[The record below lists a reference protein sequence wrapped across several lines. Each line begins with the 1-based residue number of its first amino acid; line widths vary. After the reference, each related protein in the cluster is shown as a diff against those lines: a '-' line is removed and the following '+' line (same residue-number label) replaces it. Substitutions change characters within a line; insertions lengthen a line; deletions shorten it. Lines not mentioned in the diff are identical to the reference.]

1 MKGFHR
7 VDVLGCPFDAISF
20 DETVECIRH
29 AITADS
35 SLQIVP
41 GSIDFIIK
49 ARRDADYAG
58 VLRNTDLVI
67 ADGKPIVWF
76 ASLLGDPIRGRVSGT
91 DLVWKC
97 AEVSQ
102 ELKCPIALLGGLGDT
117 AARAAKSMMAR
128 FSRAQL
134 HVIETPYPLT
144 PEQSKELAMRVRSL
158 GCKMVLIA
166 LGAPRQERWVKEYM
180 PVTGAN
186 VGIGIGSAF
195 DIICGDRQR
204 APRWMQDA
212 GMEWFHRMVQEP
224 RRLGKRYLIED
235 TRALWYLAQELLRR
249 QINPR
254 RIYGQE

>member
-7 VDVLGCPFDAISF
+7 VNVLGCPFDAISF
-20 DETVECIRH
+20 DETVDCIRE
-29 AITADS
+29 AIVEDS
-35 SLQIVP
+35 PLQIVP

-49 ARRDADYAG
+49 ARRDPDYAD
-58 VLRNTDLVI
+58 VLRGADLVI

-91 DLVWKC
+91 DLVWNC

-102 ELKCPIALLGGLGDT
+102 ELNCPVALLGGMGDT
-117 AARAAKSMMAR
+117 ATRAAKTMMMRFPRAR
-128 FSRAQL
+128 L
-134 HVIETPYPLT
+134 HVINTPYPLT
-144 PEQSKELAMRVRSL
+144 SEQSSVLTERVRSL
-158 GCKMVLIA
+158 GCKIVLIA
-166 LGAPRQERWVKEYM
+166 LGAPRQERWVRRYM
-180 PVTGAN
+180 HETGAN

-212 GMEWFHRMVQEP
+212 GMEWLHRMLQEP

-235 TRALWYLAQELLRR
+235 ARALWYLAQELLRR

-254 RIYGQE
+254 RTYGQG